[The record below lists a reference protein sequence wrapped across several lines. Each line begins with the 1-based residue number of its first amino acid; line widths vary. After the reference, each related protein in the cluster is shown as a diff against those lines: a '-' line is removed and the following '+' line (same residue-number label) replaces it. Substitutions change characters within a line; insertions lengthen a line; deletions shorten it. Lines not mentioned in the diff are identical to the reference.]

1 MRLEDAEHH
10 VSVAEARA
18 RVLALARER
27 RMPATVVAIEQ
38 ATSRVLAG
46 DVHAPIDLPPFAN
59 SAMDGFAVRAADL
72 PEQGERRLRII
83 GTRRAGEARTREVAA
98 GEALRVMT
106 GAAIPDGA
114 DTVVIRERA
123 RVEGNELVVLGA
135 EPQGANVRPAGED
148 YRRGDLALEEG
159 QTLGPGRVGVLAGLG
174 LPWIEVAHQ
183 PRVSLCTSG
192 DELVAPGD
200 RLGPGQI
207 HDSNCY
213 SLSSLLALHGGRVV
227 ERRRLLD
234 DRDGV
239 ARELRAAAR
248 DTDLIVTCGGVS
260 AGEADYLPKVVA
272 DIGRVHFWKVLMKPG
287 MPFLFGEVGNTL
299 LFALPGNPV
308 SAIVTFLVFVQ
319 PALAAM
325 QGAEPG
331 PRLRRA
337 RLAEPLRKRHARRE
351 FLRARTE
358 WRDDGSLWATVLAQQ
373 GSGMLRGVADA
384 DSLLIIPEE
393 THELEAGAVVEAL
406 PLPRAAWRQ

>member
-1 MRLEDAEHH
+1 MRLEDAENH
-10 VSVAEARA
+10 VSVAQASA
-18 RVLALARER
+18 KVLTCATER
-27 RMPATVVAIEQ
+27 RLPATVVAIEQ

-46 DVHAPIDLPPFAN
+46 DVHAPVDLPPFAN

-83 GTRRAGEARTREVAA
+83 GTRRAGEARARTVAA
-98 GEALRVMT
+98 GEALRIMT
-106 GAAIPDGA
+106 GAAMPEGA

-123 RVEGNELVVLGA
+123 RVEGTELVVVAGELG
-135 EPQGANVRPAGED
+135 GANVRPAGED
-148 YRRGDLALEEG
+148 YRRGDLALKKG
-159 QTLGPGRVGVLAGLG
+159 QTLDAARVGVLAGLG

-213 SLSSLLALHGGRVV
+213 SLSSLLELCGARVV

-234 DRDGV
+234 DRAGI
-239 ARELRAAAR
+239 ARELHAAAR
-248 DTDLIVTCGGVS
+248 GADVIVSCGGVS
-260 AGEADYLPKVVA
+260 AGEADYLPGVIA
-272 DIGRVHFWKVLMKPG
+272 DVGRVHFWKVLMKPG
-287 MPFLFGEVGNTL
+287 MPFLFGEIGKTL

-319 PALAAM
+319 PALAAL

-331 PRLRRA
+331 PCLRHA
-337 RLAEPLRKRHARRE
+337 RLAEPLRKRHQRRE
-351 FLRARTE
+351 FLRAHTE
-358 WRDDGSLWATVLAQQ
+358 WRDDGGLWATALAQQ

-384 DSLLIIPEE
+384 DALLIVPED
-393 THELEAGAVVEAL
+393 THELDAGAVVDVL
-406 PLPRAAWRQ
+406 PLPRACWRQ